1 MAKRDPSAGSVTEL
15 GGEGV
20 WMIGDVRE
28 RDKRSVEEMLPVS
41 TNKPYTK
48 KLLLKRN
55 N

>member
-1 MAKRDPSAGSVTEL
+1 MAKRDPSAGGVTEQ

-28 RDKRSVEEMLPVS
+28 REKRSVEEMLPVS

>member
-28 RDKRSVEEMLPVS
+28 REKRSVEEMLPYQQ
-41 TNKPYTK
+41 TNLTPKSCF
-48 KLLLKRN
+48 
-55 N
+55 